1 MTKSEK
7 LFQMVEFIRE
17 DPRLTAADLAR
28 LCDVSERGVY
38 RYLYTLS
45 KAGFSIR
52 FQNGGYKLLKE
63 CGDILAKAD
72 PEGAMSDMSE
82 LVELIPIARHAENR
96 KDLVLWMAD
105 VFEEL
110 LGHATRDEVALG
122 IGTIATESG
131 FALRIQ
137 VGGGPAR
144 GIVQMEPDT
153 AYDIFENFLR
163 ARKRRVLFHRLT
175 KVWLEL
181 ESVPFFVPSREEL
194 GRHLRFSD
202 PFALAMMRL
211 KYLRD
216 PEPIPVELSD
226 QARYYKRIYNT
237 AGGQGSVAKFIR
249 DWRSY
254 GCGDLVDMCMSYMR
268 V

>member
-1 MTKSEK
+1 MSK
-7 LFQMVEFIRE
+7 L
-17 DPRLTAADLAR
+17 T
-28 LCDVSERGVY
+28 
-38 RYLYTLS
+38 
-45 KAGFSIR
+45 
-52 FQNGGYKLLKE
+52 
-63 CGDILAKAD
+63 
-72 PEGAMSDMSE
+72 E
-82 LVELIPIARHAENR
+82 LMPIVRHAESR
-96 KDLVLWMAD
+96 QDLAFLMVD

-131 FALRIQ
+131 FALRVQ
-137 VGGGPAR
+137 LGGGPAR

-163 ARKRRVLFHRLT
+163 ARKRRGLFHRLT
-175 KVWLEL
+175 KVWLDL
-181 ESVPFFVPSREEL
+181 DSVPFFVPSREEL
-194 GRHLRFSD
+194 GRYLRLSD

-216 PEPIPVELSD
+216 PEPIPVDLSD

-237 AGGQGSVAKFIR
+237 LGGQGSVAKFIR

-254 GCGDLVDMCMSYMR
+254 GCADLVDMCMSYMR